1 MFDIFKD
8 TSDDELKSIYNDI
21 LKSEEDG
28 LRAKSLDFYAEN
40 LREICKF
47 KMFAQATSF
56 AKELFYEEVAKRY
69 FNTP

>member
-47 KMFAQATSF
+47 KMFAQAPSF

>member
-40 LREICKF
+40 LREFIMVQRLYLSRINFRK
-47 KMFAQATSF
+47 
-56 AKELFYEEVAKRY
+56 LV
-69 FNTP
+69 

>member
-47 KMFAQATSF
+47 KMFAQAASF

-69 FNTP
+69 FNK